1 MASFPALNPSTRI
14 FTPGEYPNAPFSSW
28 SGGESRVRNSNT
40 MRASQLRL
48 RFIGITEAQM
58 LSIVSHYQGQDGS
71 FEAFALPSDIWS
83 GTSNPA
89 DYGLTGYSW
98 RYAEGSPPSVDDMP
112 CGGHDVEVTLVSD
125 QSAGAT
131 ALPASFTVSITLS
144 AGVATAPAPF
154 SQTVSISLNAGTATG
169 S

>member
-1 MASFPALNPSTRI
+1 MATFPALNPSTRI
-14 FTPGEYPNAPFSSW
+14 FTPGDYPSSSFGSW
-28 SGGESRVRNSNT
+28 SGSESRVRNSNI
-40 MRASQLRL
+40 MQSSQLRL

-58 LSIVSHYQGQDGS
+58 LSIVTHYQGQDGS
-71 FEAFALPSDIWS
+71 FEAFTLPSEIWS

-112 CGGHDVEVTLVSD
+112 CGGHDVEVLLVSA
-125 QSAGAT
+125 QLAGAT
-131 ALPASFTVSITLS
+131 TLTVNLTVNIALA

-154 SQTVSISLNAGTATG
+154 NQTVSVSLSPGAASG

>member
-1 MASFPALNPSTRI
+1 MAMFPVLNPSSRI
-14 FTPGEYPNAPFSSW
+14 FTLGEYPNSPFGSW
-28 SGGESRVRNSNT
+28 SGGESRVRNSNI
-40 MRASQLRL
+40 MLSSQLRL

-58 LSIVSHYQGQDGS
+58 LSIVAHYQGQDGS

-98 RYAEGSPPSVDDMP
+98 RYLEPPSVDDMP
-112 CGGHDVEVTLVSD
+112 CGGHDVEVALVSA
-125 QSAGAT
+125 QPANAITASVSFAVNISISAG
-131 ALPASFTVSITLS
+131 F
-144 AGVATAPAPF
+144 ATAPAPF
-154 SQTVSISLNAGTATG
+154 SQTVSISLDAGAATG